1 MNTRRFLPTT
11 NSARLIWGI
20 ALFLVVY
27 QVLFGF
33 SPTVIS
39 WDTYGYYLYLPQTF
53 IHDDLG
59 IQDFS
64 PIEAAMNGPVQSDTF
79 YQAMKSDLGN
89 WVIKYPIGLAIFYA
103 PFFAIACLISW
114 IGAYPIDGFSLPFQ
128 HMLTVGSLFYTI
140 LGLWFLRKILLYFYS
155 DSVTS
160 IVLIIIVFGTNYFHM
175 HTRSHGMPHVY
186 LFTAYAALIW
196 FTIRWHNERK
206 FWIAAV
212 LGLIL
217 GLMTVSRVTEF
228 IAIIIPLTYGLA
240 SPKDAIHRLKNA
252 RKYYKHFA
260 LAGLF
265 FLVFVIP
272 QLRYWKVFGGAW
284 LYDSYQNAG
293 EGLDFLH
300 PYTLEF
306 LFSYRKGWLIY
317 TPIMFLALW
326 GLFVAFKKKTPWKWT
341 FLFLVLCFVF
351 VASSWTTWWY
361 AASFSQRPMVQLYPV
376 LAIAIGE

>member
-53 IHDDLG
+53 IHGDLG

-140 LGLWFLRKILLYFYS
+140 LGPVRMVCHMFTYLQPMLL
-155 DSVTS
+155 
-160 IVLIIIVFGTNYFHM
+160 
-175 HTRSHGMPHVY
+175 
-186 LFTAYAALIW
+186 
-196 FTIRWHNERK
+196 
-206 FWIAAV
+206 
-212 LGLIL
+212 
-217 GLMTVSRVTEF
+217 
-228 IAIIIPLTYGLA
+228 
-240 SPKDAIHRLKNA
+240 
-252 RKYYKHFA
+252 
-260 LAGLF
+260 
-265 FLVFVIP
+265 
-272 QLRYWKVFGGAW
+272 
-284 LYDSYQNAG
+284 
-293 EGLDFLH
+293 
-300 PYTLEF
+300 
-306 LFSYRKGWLIY
+306 
-317 TPIMFLALW
+317 
-326 GLFVAFKKKTPWKWT
+326 
-341 FLFLVLCFVF
+341 
-351 VASSWTTWWY
+351 
-361 AASFSQRPMVQLYPV
+361 
-376 LAIAIGE
+376 